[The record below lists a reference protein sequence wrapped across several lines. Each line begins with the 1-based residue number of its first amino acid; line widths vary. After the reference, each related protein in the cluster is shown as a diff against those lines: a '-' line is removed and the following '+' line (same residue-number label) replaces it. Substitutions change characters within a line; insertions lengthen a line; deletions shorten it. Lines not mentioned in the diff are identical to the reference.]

1 MGFSIPV
8 EETARQTM
16 TVRPVGP
23 QDLAAVMGLE
33 RRPGFAAFVG
43 RSEEAEH
50 RAMLADPRFAYRLGL
65 APDGEAIAFA
75 ILSGLG
81 DPSGNL
87 YLKRVAAVRPGE
99 GIGTAFLARV
109 LAEAFQTLGAWRFHL
124 DCFAD
129 NRRAQA
135 AYQKLGFSRDGVLRQ
150 AWLRP
155 DGTRADLVLMALLK
169 PEWEAHSA
177 AGV

>member
-81 DPSGNL
+81 DPSGNTG
-87 YLKRVAAVRPGE
+87 AAFGIDTLPATIILDSSGRIASVRYGAQTVR
-99 GIGTAFLARV
+99 GLTAALA
-109 LAEAFQTLGAWRFHL
+109 
-124 DCFAD
+124 
-129 NRRAQA
+129 
-135 AYQKLGFSRDGVLRQ
+135 
-150 AWLRP
+150 
-155 DGTRADLVLMALLK
+155 
-169 PEWEAHSA
+169 A
-177 AGV
+177 AG